1 MEVFNETA
9 TSGITVSGN
18 TDLLD
23 TYNIITT
30 SGSTVSG
37 SANQTFN
44 DIEENAGGSTVSGSA
59 QQTFNDVE
67 ETAGGSTVSGSA
79 NQTFNDIEENAGG
92 STVSGSAQQTF
103 NDVEET
109 AGGTTVSGSTDPLAT
124 YNITATSGITVS
136 GSTDPLVTYNIT
148 ATSGTTVSGSTDPL
162 ATYNITETS
171 GSTVSGSTDVYVIT
185 EQYISS
191 NGIIVSN
198 EQSKISLI
206 LCEYVGTGGIILEGF
221 IIELMIKIPNISG
234 GIISE
239 DTYFLV
245 ECTYNI
251 EKYIRGQVFIRGKAK
266 KERLRNSTKI
276 VIKNIGR
283 LCLKSPNILNAP
295 PEDENK
301 IIVPSGDETPVLD
314 PNSYRII
321 HSPGWCEF
329 GELPTGSAYLPAV
342 VKNRQRGYVPS
353 KISVTV
359 VKPGV
364 QLSKL
369 A

>member
-18 TDLLD
+18 TDPLV
-23 TYNIITT
+23 TYNIIST

-67 ETAGGSTVSGSA
+67 ETAGGS
-79 NQTFNDIEENAGG
+79 
-92 STVSGSAQQTF
+92 
-103 NDVEET
+103 
-109 AGGTTVSGSTDPLAT
+109 
-124 YNITATSGITVS
+124 TVS

-185 EQYISS
+185 EQYLSS

-266 KERLRNSTKI
+266 KELLRNSTKI

>member
-18 TDLLD
+18 TDPLV
-23 TYNIITT
+23 TYNIIST

-67 ETAGGSTVSGSA
+67 ETAGGS
-79 NQTFNDIEENAGG
+79 
-92 STVSGSAQQTF
+92 
-103 NDVEET
+103 
-109 AGGTTVSGSTDPLAT
+109 
-124 YNITATSGITVS
+124 TVS

-185 EQYISS
+185 EQYLSS

-266 KERLRNSTKI
+266 KELLRNSTKI

-359 VKPGV
+359 VNV
-364 QLSKL
+364 LI
-369 A
+369 